1 MEKRALVSVGENT
14 RIVSFSTA
22 PASRVADSIP
32 AVGEGDALTQAVR
45 VSFGDI
51 LRSDQEFFLQIKNEE
66 WGGAFVDIVG
76 TEEVADRSV
85 CKVVLKPAT
94 SEVSCSVKHN
104 IMAIFYVGRF
114 LLLLHQPIV

>member
-76 TEEVADRSV
+76 TDRSV